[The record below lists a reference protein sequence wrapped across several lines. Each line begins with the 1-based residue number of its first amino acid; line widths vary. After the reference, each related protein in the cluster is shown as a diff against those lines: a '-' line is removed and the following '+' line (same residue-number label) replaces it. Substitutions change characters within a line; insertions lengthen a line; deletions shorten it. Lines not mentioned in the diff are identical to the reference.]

1 MMQQVRITV
10 RLSSP
15 NGVAHELFQ
24 SAVTQL
30 DPQTARSTSQFWSER
45 QALKALCSIFW
56 PTLTIDEVVSVE
68 EL

>member
-1 MMQQVRITV
+1 MQQVKITV

-15 NGVAHELFQ
+15 QGVAHELFQ

-30 DPQTARSTSQFWSER
+30 DPQTARSASQFWHAR
-45 QALKALCSIFW
+45 QELKRICSMFW
-56 PTLTIDEVVSVE
+56 PTLIVEEVVAVE